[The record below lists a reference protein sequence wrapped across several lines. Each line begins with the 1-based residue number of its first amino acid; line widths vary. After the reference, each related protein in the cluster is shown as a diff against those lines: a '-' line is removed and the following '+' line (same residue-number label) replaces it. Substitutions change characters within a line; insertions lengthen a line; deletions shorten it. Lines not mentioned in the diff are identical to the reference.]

1 MCVCV
6 CVCIYIHIYESHC
19 CTSQSN
25 TMLLSTILQK
35 KIKFKNPGIVYS
47 YLLTN
52 LESNIESKTFQHK
65 AREEILANNISDKKF
80 LLLIYKKLA
89 AD

>member
-6 CVCIYIHIYESHC
+6 CVYIYMNHIAVHLKVTQC
-19 CTSQSN
+19 CWK
-25 TMLLSTILQK
+25 LYFKK